1 MYRVE
6 LLPSAAK
13 ELAKLDR
20 PTQRRVAAAIDR
32 LVEAPRD
39 GAVKLRG
46 SDDIWRVR
54 IGHYRI
60 LYQVEDAALLVL
72 IIRVAHRREA
82 YR

>member
-6 LLPSAAK
+6 VLPSAAK

-20 PTQRRVAAAIDR
+20 PTQQRVAAAIDR

-46 SDDIWRVR
+46 SGDIWRVR
-54 IGHYRI
+54 VGDYRI

-72 IIRVAHRREA
+72 IIRVAYRREA